1 MTAFFSLQRFAS
13 KRREPLKIP
22 SEKPVPGFL
31 LGRLSA
37 GALRHGRKIEKYCRC
52 NIFHSR
58 GLRRSA
64 ANLCR
69 SHRRNPFRAFSSGV
83 SAQERFDMVG
93 RLKNISDAIFFT
105 QELVPR
111 DGPGSFNP
119 IGEIAFANFSSGAA
133 PASGII
139 RKIKKVKIF
148 CLTNTGCI
156 VTIAQVWKKS

>member
-1 MTAFFSLQRFAS
+1 MQYFSLQRFAS
-13 KRREPLKIP
+13 KRRKPLQIP

-37 GALRHGRKIEKYCRC
+37 GALRHGRKIE
-52 NIFHSR
+52 
-58 GLRRSA
+58 
-64 ANLCR
+64 
-69 SHRRNPFRAFSSGV
+69 
-83 SAQERFDMVG
+83 
-93 RLKNISDAIFFT
+93 NISDAIFFT